1 MTAGPHNPGVNRL
14 PHLSAIID
22 QALSLQLAAE
32 FGPSQPG
39 KGRYR
44 GPMIDLIVIA
54 ILILAAVISATVVV
68 LPPVSFAYVVT
79 ACGILLTWRI
89 QNTQAKLAERKLF
102 LDLMP
107 RRSEWYDRLRIAL
120 EKRELERRAMI
131 EALVIGEV
139 PPPPNQQSILYQLE
153 TEAGWLF
160 SGDMVGLMALL
171 IKADHDLYENQL
183 KARGGNHEAAL
194 NVGNRYLEVVAKQSK
209 VQDYLVRYLYVG
221 DIGKPK
227 RSPHKPPN
235 YDRRYLL
242 NMLRPD
248 QPKQQ

>member
-1 MTAGPHNPGVNRL
+1 
-14 PHLSAIID
+14 
-22 QALSLQLAAE
+22 
-32 FGPSQPG
+32 
-39 KGRYR
+39 
-44 GPMIDLIVIA
+44 MIDLIVIA
-54 ILILAAVISATVVV
+54 VLILAAVISATVVV

-107 RRSEWYDRLRIAL
+107 KRSEWYERLRLAL

-131 EALVIGEV
+131 EALVLGEV
-139 PPPPNQQSILYQLE
+139 PPPPNQQSVLYQLE

-171 IKADHDLYENQL
+171 IAADHEIYETQL

-194 NVGNRYLEVVAKQSK
+194 TVGDKYLKLVAKQSK

-227 RSPHKPPN
+227 RSPHKTPKH
-235 YDRRYLL
+235 DRRYWLSI
-242 NMLRPD
+242 LRPD
-248 QPKQQ
+248 EPTQP